1 MWSFIGH
8 NFKEGCWA
16 TFADLQQHFGHITCF
31 ISNKSVVH
39 KWFTVF
45 ALKIF
50 KDNHN
55 ITKVE
60 GNIFLFKSTQQTK
73 WYLAEA
79 VTTQTCFAK
88 KHSEILGIILRN
100 TSVEESFFSFRPAV
114 LLKKRLMNGQ
124 FPVSSCK
131 HIWTAASDL
140 GSTWQLWPSY

>member
-1 MWSFIGH
+1 MI
-8 NFKEGCWA
+8 
-16 TFADLQQHFGHITCF
+16 
-31 ISNKSVVH
+31 
-39 KWFTVF
+39 TVF

-60 GNIFLFKSTQQTK
+60 VNIFLFKSTQQTK

-79 VTTQTCFAK
+79 VTTQMCFAK

-100 TSVEESFFSFRPAV
+100 TSVVESFFSFRPAV

-131 HIWTAASDL
+131 HVNSCFWFRKYLTTLTVILHFVDIWIFGAWSNLKTMFRAWCFSKIFL
-140 GSTWQLWPSY
+140 